1 MLCQFRCIVRA
12 RSKREIKNALNDLRN
27 CDYWKRGD
35 ENFVNWSENPWI
47 PLITV
52 YQTDIHAAYTKGI
65 VCISHINFYIIYKFV
80 YTLFYLYKRRFI

>member
-1 MLCQFRCIVRA
+1 MGTAVKRRERWGKNDKKVMLCQFRCIVRA

-52 YQTDIHAAYTKGI
+52 Y
-65 VCISHINFYIIYKFV
+65 
-80 YTLFYLYKRRFI
+80 

>member
-65 VCISHINFYIIYKFV
+65 VYISHINFYIICKFV